1 MVVSLKSVLTAV
13 ATAGAV
19 AALTLSA
26 AFAQA
31 WPTKPVKVL
40 IGFAPGGPTDLI
52 GRVMADHLT
61 KALGQ
66 PFVVESK
73 PGASGVVA
81 GQALLAAPADGYT
94 IYVVSFGV
102 IATARAMMASMT
114 YDPAVA
120 FAPISMLVRS
130 ALIVEV
136 STQTPVTNWQ
146 EFLTYAKAN
155 SGKLNH
161 GSPGV
166 GTQPHLAAE
175 LLRQR
180 LGFDSQHVAY
190 RGTGPFMQ
198 GMMQK
203 ELQWAVDSP
212 SGTLQL
218 LKGNHIRAIAV
229 ASEKRW
235 PDFPD
240 VPTLT
245 ELGMADAVW
254 PAWFGLVTQTGVPKE
269 IIDKIAAEVAKGWQ
283 EPDNIAK
290 LRTVGYEAWATS
302 PEETTRLFAIDRE
315 RWTKV
320 VRDNNIKAE

>member
-1 MVVSLKSVLTAV
+1 LVKRV
-13 ATAGAV
+13 
-19 AALTLSA
+19 LSA
-26 AFAQA
+26 AAAIAAALMSPATSNAQEY
-31 WPTKPVKVL
+31 PTKPVKVL
-40 IGFAPGGPTDLI
+40 IGFASGGPTDLI
-52 GRVMADHLT
+52 GRIMSEHLS

-73 PGASGVVA
+73 PGASGVLA
-81 GQALLAAPADGYT
+81 GQALVAAPADGYT

-102 IATARAMMASMT
+102 IATAKAMMASMT
-114 YDPAVA
+114 YDPAVE
-120 FAPISMLVRS
+120 FAPISMLVKS

-136 STQTPVTNWQ
+136 STKTPVKTWQ
-146 EFLTYAKAN
+146 EFVPWAKAN

-203 ELQWAVDSP
+203 ELEWAVDSP
-212 SGTLQL
+212 SGTLPL

-235 PDFPD
+235 PEFPD

-254 PAWFGLVTQTGVPKE
+254 PAWFGLVTRTGVAKP
-269 IIDKIAAEVAKGWQ
+269 IIDKIAAEVAKGWKD
-283 EPDNIAK
+283 PDNVAK
-290 LRTVGYEAWATS
+290 LRTIGYEPWATT
-302 PEETTRLFAIDRE
+302 PEETTRLFAEDRE
-315 RWTKV
+315 RWTAV
-320 VRDNNIKAE
+320 VKANHIKAE